1 MLAYDTDFVL
11 LAHADRV
18 ETLRRSAAAPARERG
33 RRRLRRRLGGWLITA
48 GVRMAAEPPPR
59 TSPA

>member
-1 MLAYDTDFVL
+1 MLAYDTEFVL

-18 ETLRRSAAAPARERG
+18 DALRQAAGPTRSRR
-33 RRRLRRRLGGWLITA
+33 RRRLRRRLGSWLITA
-48 GVRMAAEPPPR
+48 GVRMAAEPPR